1 MISPVLRDQHS
12 QHPPLSEAGGSY
24 TRREVCRLLKI
35 ETRQLK
41 SWERQGLTPQLEQYS
56 FSDLLAL
63 KRLAR
68 LRDEHAHPLRIRKAV
83 SSLREFLKSSPHLG
97 EDVQV
102 YKDGRQVRIQIG
114 KQKLEPGSGQLL
126 LDFAEDELSK
136 LLQLPAATKSD
147 AAIAER
153 LRQKLE
159 ADRWFE
165 HGLEL
170 EQSGAPYELII
181 EAYGKAA
188 ELDPRSAGAR
198 VNLGTVFFN
207 GHAWADAEAQYK
219 EAIEID
225 ADYALPHFNLG
236 NLYDERGDTAN
247 ALHHYA
253 EAIRIHPGYADAHY
267 NLALLNQSTGDVIGA
282 AKNWRAYLKLD
293 NNSSWAQIAKREL
306 EKLEPLASKGLTS
319 TGLQLVKVRRVE

>member
-1 MISPVLRDQHS
+1 MLRDTHS
-12 QHPPLSEAGGSY
+12 QHPPVSEAGGSY

-35 ETRQLK
+35 ENRQLK
-41 SWERQGLTPQLEQYS
+41 SWERQSLIPSLEQYR

-68 LRDEHAHPLRIRKAV
+68 LRDEHAHPLRIRKAIG
-83 SSLREFLKSSPHLG
+83 SLREFLKSSPQLG

-126 LDFAEDELSK
+126 LDFAEEELNK
-136 LLQLPAATKSD
+136 LLQLPATTKGN

-170 EQSGAPYELII
+170 EQSGAPYEQII
-181 EAYGKAA
+181 DAYGKAA
-188 ELDPRSAGAR
+188 ELDPSSAGAR

-207 GHAWADAEAQYK
+207 GHAWADAEAQYR
-219 EAIEID
+219 EAIAID

-282 AKNWRAYLKLD
+282 ANNWRAYLRLD
-293 NNSSWAQIAKREL
+293 SGSSWAQIARREL
-306 EKLEPLASKGLTS
+306 EKLEPLAGKSSPS
-319 TGLQLVKVRRVE
+319 TGLQLVKSQKS